1 MFGCQPV
8 LIESNP
14 VLEFICEEAN
24 KLSNCGIYYARQ
36 LYFKTKRWISKYTL
50 TYEYKSNRHY
60 QALYAKAAQ
69 QVLIEVWE
77 VFKSYRTLLNLW
89 SKGEIKDKP
98 KIPNYRKRGGM
109 AVVSYPKQALKLV
122 NGMIRVPLGRLC
134 KVWFGIDSFQVK
146 MPSNLKFEA
155 IRELRIVPRNRCF
168 YAEFIYRIPT
178 VQTKVDV
185 SKVIGIDPGLN
196 NWLTCVSNVGK
207 SFIID
212 GCKVKSFNQWY
223 NKQIAKLRE
232 GKPQGYWDE
241 QLASITEKRNRQI
254 RDATNKAARFV
265 INWCLKYQIGTVVFG
280 WNKGNKDGINIGSK
294 NNQEFVQI
302 PTARLKNRIQHLCQ
316 QYGLRF
322 VETEESYTS
331 IASFL
336 DEDFLPTFGEKLE
349 SWKPSGKRGRRIKGR
364 LNNLGR
370 GGYIS
375 RDGWKINS
383 DCNGAA
389 NILRKVATQLGISL
403 AEVGR
408 AVLTLPKR
416 YDVFSNLKK
425 SYRENYEGT
434 QFQCVL

>member
-1 MFGCQPV
+1 M
-8 LIESNP
+8 E
-14 VLEFICEEAN
+14 
-24 KLSNCGIYYARQ
+24 
-36 LYFKTKRWISKYTL
+36 T
-50 TYEYKSNRHY
+50 
-60 QALYAKAAQ
+60 
-69 QVLIEVWE
+69 
-77 VFKSYRTLLNLW
+77 
-89 SKGEIKDKP
+89 
-98 KIPNYRKRGGM
+98 
-109 AVVSYPKQALKLV
+109 
-122 NGMIRVPLGRLC
+122 
-134 KVWFGIDSFQVK
+134 
-146 MPSNLKFEA
+146 
-155 IRELRIVPRNRCF
+155 
-168 YAEFIYRIPT
+168 
-178 VQTKVDV
+178 
-185 SKVIGIDPGLN
+185 
-196 NWLTCVSNVGK
+196 
-207 SFIID
+207 
-212 GCKVKSFNQWY
+212 WY

-265 INWCLKYQIGTVVFG
+265 INWCLKYKIGTVVFG

-294 NNQEFVQI
+294 NNQELVQI
-302 PTARLKNRIQHLCQ
+302 PTVRLKNRIQQLFQ